1 MSNREMRVR
10 GSELAAEGAEYAEH
24 AKGRKAGVR
33 GMEIT
38 VFGVI

>member
-1 MSNREMRVR
+1 MTSRELRKR

-38 VFGVI
+38 IFGVI